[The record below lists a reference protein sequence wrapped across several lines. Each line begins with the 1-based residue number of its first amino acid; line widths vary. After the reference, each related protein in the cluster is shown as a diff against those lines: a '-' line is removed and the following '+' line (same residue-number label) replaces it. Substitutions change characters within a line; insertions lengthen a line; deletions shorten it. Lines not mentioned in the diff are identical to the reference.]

1 MTCVVG
7 YIQRHKR
14 MIISVEYFILLQL
27 YQLKQTMTCELHETK
42 SVSKRNMSSCSIT
55 PESIHGMSVNH
66 DQGDLDVDDATMDG
80 FYLLSLLTVFA
91 SYHSKKN
98 LRWYYSGRTLIDY
111 SGNLVDIVTHDPND
125 FSGSRM
131 VLIKVSFHP
140 LIEYD
145 LYYRAN

>member
-1 MTCVVG
+1 
-7 YIQRHKR
+7 
-14 MIISVEYFILLQL
+14 
-27 YQLKQTMTCELHETK
+27 
-42 SVSKRNMSSCSIT
+42 
-55 PESIHGMSVNH
+55 MSVNH
-66 DQGDLDVDDATMDG
+66 DHGDLDVDDATMDG

-111 SGNLVDIVTHDPND
+111 SGNLLVDIVMHDPND
-125 FSGSRM
+125 FSGSPM
-131 VLIKVSFHP
+131 PIKVSFHP